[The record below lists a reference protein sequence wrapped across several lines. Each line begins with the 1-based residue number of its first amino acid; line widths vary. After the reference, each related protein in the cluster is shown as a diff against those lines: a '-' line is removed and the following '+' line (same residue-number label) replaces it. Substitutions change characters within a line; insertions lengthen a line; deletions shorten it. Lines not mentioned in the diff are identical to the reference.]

1 MNRGARFWILLA
13 AFQVVFGLLIFAF
26 TRQYYLHGPESM
38 RAGPVTTSPHP
49 LEWPDRGMESDLQ
62 SFLSSPAG
70 GSALTDPAA
79 MVNLGD
85 EYFANNQY
93 EQAADMYQQAL
104 DAGSENANTY
114 NSLGITLYYL
124 ARSDEAL
131 RVIDEGIA
139 KDPTYQRIWLTSGYV
154 NSQLGNFEQ
163 AREALTKAVQ
173 LGADTDVGQS
183 AAEMLDMLP

>member
-1 MNRGARFWILLA
+1 
-13 AFQVVFGLLIFAF
+13 
-26 TRQYYLHGPESM
+26 
-38 RAGPVTTSPHP
+38 
-49 LEWPDRGMESDLQ
+49 
-62 SFLSSPAG
+62 
-70 GSALTDPAA
+70 

-85 EYFANNQY
+85 QYFANNQY

-104 DAGSENANTY
+104 DAGSATVNTY
-114 NSLGITLYYL
+114 NSLGITLHYL

-131 RVIDEGIA
+131 RVINEGIA

-163 AREALTKAVQ
+163 ARQALTKAVQ

-183 AAEMLDMLP
+183 AAEMLEALP